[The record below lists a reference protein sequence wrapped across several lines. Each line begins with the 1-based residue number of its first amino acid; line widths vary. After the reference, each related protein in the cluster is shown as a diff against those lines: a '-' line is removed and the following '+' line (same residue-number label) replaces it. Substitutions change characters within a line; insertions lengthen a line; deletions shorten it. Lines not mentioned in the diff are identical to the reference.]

1 MKESEKIV
9 FDVIEKSDVPLKSRE
24 IIARS
29 GLDDRLVYG
38 IIYKLK
44 SSGDIHTVKRG
55 QYVVGMKEID
65 PEEEVTLQ
73 KGVWIKLKDTPI
85 KLKVENVKSKW
96 VGNIDIGFV
105 YRATIVVTSN
115 GSGQKNFDISWNDKT
130 TEEKEV
136 CFENYSIIF
145 NKFYNEKVGMKI
157 SLKSG

>member
-9 FDVIEKSDVPLKSRE
+9 FDIIENSDVPLKSRE

-29 GLDDRLVYG
+29 DLDDRLVYG

-44 SSGDIHTVKRG
+44 SNGDIHTVKRG

-65 PEEEVTLQ
+65 PEEEVTLR
-73 KGVWIKLKDTPI
+73 KGVWVKLKDTLV

-105 YRATIVVTSN
+105 YRATIIVTSDR
-115 GSGQKNFDISWNDKT
+115 SQKNFDISWNDKT

-136 CFENYSIIF
+136 FFENYSIIF